1 VVIGDRQD
9 QLSTKMIVECE
20 YLAIATR
27 GKIGT
32 ETARAS
38 GSSGVRSFGTRP
50 RYVGAA
56 NSISSHQTSTGS
68 SVFPSATRSGTLA
81 WPACGSG
88 STPRG
93 SRSLGCWMSEE
104 EKAAYRLQEPPETR
118 PTVARFTNPDEYEPQ
133 ST

>member
-56 NSISSHQTSTGS
+56 NSISSHQSES
-68 SVFPSATRSGTLA
+68 PATLRAT
-81 WPACGSG
+81 
-88 STPRG
+88 
-93 SRSLGCWMSEE
+93 
-104 EKAAYRLQEPPETR
+104 
-118 PTVARFTNPDEYEPQ
+118 
-133 ST
+133 